1 MLRPDNLQPT
11 MSSTPLWAMPFRP
24 AFLLAG
30 CWAIIAISIW
40 LAQLSGFIQ
49 GAAGLSGTL
58 WHVHEMLFGFAALV
72 AVGFLLTA
80 AQNWTQIPALHSRW
94 LMGWSLLW
102 LIARLLAFTEPLAST
117 GHNLLLLA
125 LAQGGWWLLGVSAL
139 CRQLWLARSQRNYQ
153 FVLMLTGM
161 ALLNLLFLQQSA
173 NGNYLQALHL
183 GHSMILLFGVLMG
196 VLGGRV
202 IPFFTARATNTPQ
215 CQTPRLDMLVLV
227 SAVAGTLGFISSIW
241 WSWLNPGWLML
252 LCALLH
258 LLRLSYWF
266 TPKLL
271 AQPLLWSLHFANLA
285 LAVGLALMAI
295 ALLSAPAALPRPT
308 LFKDALHLVG
318 ISAMAGMMLAMMARV
333 ALGHTGRPLQVSRLL
348 ALAFALITLSGVL
361 RAAAGLFSQPHLSW
375 YASAGLW
382 LGAFAI
388 FTRVYW
394 PILTSARLDGR
405 PG

>member
-11 MSSTPLWAMPFRP
+11 APQLPLLAMPFRP

-30 CWAIIAISIW
+30 IWAVVAISIW
-40 LAQLSGFIQ
+40 LAQLSGVIR
-49 GAAGLSGTL
+49 GAAAFSGTL
-58 WHVHEMLFGFAALV
+58 WHVHEMLFGFGALV

-80 AQNWTQIPALHSRW
+80 AQNWTQVAALNGRR
-94 LMGWSLLW
+94 LLGWSLLW
-102 LIARLLAFTEPLAST
+102 LSARVLAFTDPLAST
-117 GHNLLLLA
+117 GHSLLLLM
-125 LAQGGWWLLGVSAL
+125 LVQSSWWLLSIGAL
-139 CRQLWLARSQRNYQ
+139 CRQLWRARSRRNYQ
-153 FVLMLTGM
+153 FLLMLTGM

-173 NGNYLQALHL
+173 AGHYLQALHL

-215 CQTPRLDMLVLV
+215 CQTPRLDLLLLV
-227 SAVAGTLGFISSIW
+227 SAVAGTIGFISSIW

-252 LCALLH
+252 LVAMLH
-258 LLRLSYWF
+258 LLRLGYWF

-271 AQPLLWSLHFANLA
+271 AQPLLWSLHVANLA

-295 ALLSAPAALPRPT
+295 ALLSAPATLPRPT

-348 ALAFALITLSGVL
+348 ALAFAAVLVSGLV
-361 RAAAGLFSQPHLSW
+361 RACAGLLPQPQLSW
-375 YASAGLW
+375 YSSAGLW

-394 PILTSARLDGR
+394 PILTAARLDGR

>member
-1 MLRPDNLQPT
+1 MLHPDNLQPAARQL
-11 MSSTPLWAMPFRP
+11 PLLAMPFRP

-30 CWAIIAISIW
+30 CWAVVAISIW
-40 LAQLSGFIQ
+40 LAQLTGLIR
-49 GAAGLSGTL
+49 GATGLSGTL

-80 AQNWTQIPALHSRW
+80 AQNWTQVPALNSRW
-94 LMGWSLLW
+94 LLGWTLLW
-102 LIARLLAFTEPLAST
+102 LIARVLAFTDPFAST
-117 GHNLLLLA
+117 GHSLLLLM
-125 LAQGGWWLLGVSAL
+125 LMQSSWWFLGIGAL
-139 CRQLWLARSQRNYQ
+139 CRQLWRARSRRNYQ
-153 FVLMLTGM
+153 FLLMLTGM
-161 ALLNLLFLQQSA
+161 AVLNLLFLQQSA
-173 NGNYLQALHL
+173 IGNYLLALHL
-183 GHSMILLFGVLMG
+183 GHSMILLFGLLMG

-215 CQTPRLDMLVLV
+215 PQTPRLDLLLLV
-227 SAVAGTLGFISSIW
+227 SAIAGTLGFISSIW
-241 WSWLNPGWLML
+241 WSLLNPGWLML

-258 LLRLSYWF
+258 LLRLGYWF

-271 AQPLLWSLHFANLA
+271 AQPLLWSLHLACLA
-285 LAVGLALMAI
+285 LAFGLALMAF
-295 ALLSAPAALPRPT
+295 ALLSAPPALPRPA
-308 LFKDALHLVG
+308 LFKDALHLVS

-361 RAAAGLFSQPHLSW
+361 RAAVALFSQPQLSW
-375 YASAGLW
+375 YSSGGLW
-382 LGAFAI
+382 LCAFAI

-394 PILTSARLDGR
+394 PILTTARLDGR

>member
-11 MSSTPLWAMPFRP
+11 APQLPLLAMPFRP

-30 CWAIIAISIW
+30 IWAVVAISIW
-40 LAQLSGFIQ
+40 LAQLSGVIR
-49 GAAGLSGTL
+49 GAAALSGTL
-58 WHVHEMLFGFAALV
+58 WHVHEMLFGFGALV
-72 AVGFLLTA
+72 AIGFLLTA
-80 AQNWTQIPALHSRW
+80 AQNWTQVPALNRRW
-94 LMGWSLLW
+94 LLVWSLLW
-102 LIARLLAFTEPLAST
+102 LSARVLAFTDPLASA
-117 GHNLLLLA
+117 GHSLLLLM
-125 LAQGGWWLLGVSAL
+125 LVQSSWWLLSIGAL
-139 CRQLWLARSQRNYQ
+139 SRQLWRARSRRNYQ
-153 FVLMLTGM
+153 FLLMLTGM

-173 NGNYLQALHL
+173 AGHYLQALHL
-183 GHSMILLFGVLMG
+183 GHSMILLFAVLMG

-215 CQTPRLDMLVLV
+215 PQTPRLDLLLLV
-227 SAVAGTLGFISSIW
+227 SAVAGALGFISSIW

-252 LCALLH
+252 LVAMLH
-258 LLRLSYWF
+258 LLRLGYWF

-271 AQPLLWSLHFANLA
+271 TQPLLWSLHVANLA
-285 LAVGLALMAI
+285 LACGLALMAI
-295 ALLSAPAALPRPT
+295 ALLSTPATLPHPT

-348 ALAFALITLSGVL
+348 ALAFAAVLISGLL
-361 RAAAGLFSQPHLSW
+361 RAGAGLLPQPQLSW
-375 YASAGLW
+375 YSSAGLW

-394 PILTSARLDGR
+394 PILTSPRLDGR

>member
-1 MLRPDNLQPT
+1 MMRPDNLQPAT
-11 MSSTPLWAMPFRP
+11 SSLPLLAMPFRP

-30 CWAIIAISIW
+30 CWAIVAISLW
-40 LAQLSGFIQ
+40 LAQLTGVIQ
-49 GAAGLSGTL
+49 GAAGLSGAL
-58 WHVHEMLFGFAALV
+58 WHVHEMLFGFAAFV

-80 AQNWTQIPALHSRW
+80 AQNWTQIPALNSRW
-94 LMGWSLLW
+94 LLGWSLLW
-102 LIARLLAFTEPLAST
+102 LLARLLACTDPLATT
-117 GHNLLLLA
+117 GQSLLLLA
-125 LAQGGWWLLGVSAL
+125 LVQGSWWLLGIGAL
-139 CRQLWLARSQRNYQ
+139 SRQLWQARSRRNYQ
-153 FVLMLTGM
+153 FLLVLAGM

-173 NGNYLQALHL
+173 DGHYLLALHL

-196 VLGGRV
+196 ILGGRV
-202 IPFFTARATNTPQ
+202 IPFFTARATNTAQ
-215 CQTPRLDMLVLV
+215 CQTPRLDLLVFV

-241 WSWLNPGWLML
+241 WSLLNPGWLML

-258 LLRLSYWF
+258 LLRLGYWF

-271 AQPLLWSLHFANLA
+271 AQPLLWSLHLAYLA
-285 LAVGLALMAI
+285 LAFGLALMAF
-295 ALLSAPAALPRPT
+295 ALLSAPPALPRPA
-308 LFKDALHLVG
+308 LFKDALHLVS

-375 YASAGLW
+375 YSSAGLW
-382 LGAFAI
+382 LCAFTI
-388 FTRVYW
+388 FTWVYW
-394 PILTSARLDGR
+394 PILTTARLDGR

>member
-1 MLRPDNLQPT
+1 
-11 MSSTPLWAMPFRP
+11 
-24 AFLLAG
+24 
-30 CWAIIAISIW
+30 
-40 LAQLSGFIQ
+40 
-49 GAAGLSGTL
+49 
-58 WHVHEMLFGFAALV
+58 
-72 AVGFLLTA
+72 
-80 AQNWTQIPALHSRW
+80 
-94 LMGWSLLW
+94 
-102 LIARLLAFTEPLAST
+102 
-117 GHNLLLLA
+117 
-125 LAQGGWWLLGVSAL
+125 
-139 CRQLWLARSQRNYQ
+139 
-153 FVLMLTGM
+153 M
-161 ALLNLLFLQQSA
+161 ALLNLLFLRQST
-173 NGNYLQALHL
+173 NGHYLQALHL

-215 CQTPRLDMLVLV
+215 CQAPRLDLLILV
-227 SAVAGTLGFISSIW
+227 SAIAGTLGFISSIW

-252 LCALLH
+252 LVAALH
-258 LLRLSYWF
+258 LLRLGYWF

-295 ALLSAPAALPRPT
+295 ALLFAPAVLPRPT

-382 LGAFAI
+382 LASFAI

>member
-1 MLRPDNLQPT
+1 MLRPDNLQASAQPW
-11 MSSTPLWAMPFRP
+11 PFFAMPFRP

-30 CWAIIAISIW
+30 FWAVLAICIW
-40 LAQLSGFIQ
+40 LAQLTGLIQ
-49 GAAGLSGTL
+49 SAAALQGTL
-58 WHVHEMLFGFAALV
+58 WHVHEMLFGFGALV

-80 AQNWTQIPALHSRW
+80 AQNWTQIPALNRRG
-94 LMGWSLLW
+94 LLGWSLLW
-102 LIARLLAFTEPLAST
+102 LLARVLAFTDPLADT
-117 GHNLLLLA
+117 GYSLLLLT
-125 LAQGGWWLLGVSAL
+125 LVQGSWWLLSLGAL
-139 CRQLWLARSQRNYQ
+139 CRQLWRARSQRNYQ
-153 FVLMLTGM
+153 FVLMFTGM

-173 NGNYLQALHL
+173 AGHYLQALHL

-215 CQTPRLDMLVLV
+215 AKTPRLDLLLLL
-227 SAVAGTLGFISSIW
+227 SAVAGTLGFIVSVW
-241 WSWLNPGWLML
+241 WSLLNPGWLML
-252 LCALLH
+252 LVALLH
-258 LLRLSYWF
+258 LLRLNHWF

-271 AQPLLWSLHFANLA
+271 TQPLLWSLHVANLA

-295 ALLSAPAALPRPT
+295 ALLTAPSTLPRPA
-308 LFKDALHLVG
+308 LFKDALHLVA

-333 ALGHTGRPLQVSRLL
+333 ALGHTGRPLQVNRLL
-348 ALAFALITLSGVL
+348 ALAFAAVFVSGLV
-361 RAAAGLFSQPHLSW
+361 RASAGLLPHPQLSW
-375 YASAGLW
+375 YSSAGLW

-394 PILTSARLDGR
+394 PILTSPRLDGR